1 MVSDFWE
8 SFKLDKLILLS
19 QGAKVGLLGRQ
30 NEKNSSY
37 VWLAHTSI
45 FGLCFMSICVMKSN
59 CYSLLYPWLN
69 EYTNCGMSNGVAAN
83 VGVKSKSGTN
93 SDCDWS

>member
-1 MVSDFWE
+1 MMHIE
-8 SFKLDKLILLS
+8 NTIT
-19 QGAKVGLLGRQ
+19 
-30 NEKNSSY
+30 NS
-37 VWLAHTSI
+37 
-45 FGLCFMSICVMKSN
+45 KP
-59 CYSLLYPWLN
+59 YPWLN